1 MVIPCL
7 GCFLL
12 QHIVH
17 KVYHLYFI
25 PEPAITISLGMVVSG
40 LVHLIL
46 QRSSISSSHDDYQ
59 PIQIIS
65 FNNEIFFFGF
75 LPPII
80 FCSGY
85 HLRRNLFWNYFGA
98 ITLLASLGTCISALF
113 IATGMYLL
121 GIYELIV
128 LKLTFMESLAFGGL
142 ISSTDPVSTLSLFA
156 KLKVH
161 ILFTVEL

>member
-1 MVIPCL
+1 M
-7 GCFLL
+7 
-12 QHIVH
+12 IVS
-17 KVYHLYFI
+17 
-25 PEPAITISLGMVVSG
+25 A
-40 LVHLIL
+40 LVHLVL
-46 QRSSISSSHDDYQ
+46 QHSSINLSHDDYQ
-59 PIQIIS
+59 PIEIIS

-98 ITLLASLGTCISALF
+98 ITLLASLGTCISALL
-113 IATGMYLL
+113 IASGMYLL
-121 GIYELIV
+121 GIYDLIA

-156 KLKVH
+156 KLKVPLLH
-161 ILFTVEL
+161 HTPLHHVMV